1 MLVEFSASNYRSL
14 RDRQALSLIVAKGNE
29 HMRSNTF
36 ETATYHPFKLL
47 KSAAIYGPNASG
59 KTNLLDALYTMHDI
73 VLESASDYQ
82 LGDKLPVYPFQ
93 LDRAKSETPCE
104 FEVIL
109 IADAVRYQY
118 GFTASADR
126 IHDEWLYAHP
136 KGRPQCWF
144 ERAWDE
150 AARQHHWKLGNGLS
164 GEKRLWKK
172 FTRENALFLST
183 AVQLNSKQ
191 LQPVFDW
198 FKNKLHIIGVR
209 DTSPSYS
216 AALCKEEKKDQILKF
231 LKKADLSIDEILIE
245 MAFFDSSVL
254 PGELPRSVRDR
265 ISDELEDKAFSN
277 IKMVHKSAEGEKV
290 EFDFEEESHGT
301 QKLFAFSG
309 PWIESLA
316 NGNVLFVDELHGNL
330 HPALVRFLVQ
340 LFHSKKSNPNNAQL
354 VFTTHETSI
363 LSQDIFRRDQIW
375 FFEKGTEQASD
386 LYPLTDFSPR
396 KGRENLELAYLSGR
410 YGAVPFIES
419 SAMR

>member
-14 RDRQALSLIVAKGNE
+14 RDRQTLSLAVAKGNE
-29 HMRSNTF
+29 LMESNTF
-36 ETATYHPFKLL
+36 ETATHSPLKLL

-59 KTNLLDALYTMHDI
+59 KTNLLDALYAMYDI

-82 LGDKLPVYPFQ
+82 PGDKLPVFPFQ

-104 FEVIL
+104 FEVI
-109 IADAVRYQY
+109 IVVDAVRYQY
-118 GFTASADR
+118 GFTASTGR
-126 IHDEWLYAHP
+126 IHDEWLYAYP

-150 AARQHHWKLGNGLS
+150 VTKHYHWKLGNGLS

-172 FTRENALFLST
+172 LTRENALFLST

-198 FKNKLHIIGVR
+198 FKNKLHIIGIR
-209 DTSPSYS
+209 DMPPNYS
-216 AALCKEEKKDQILKF
+216 ASLCKEEKKDQILKF
-231 LKKADLSIDEILIE
+231 LKKADLSIDEILVE
-245 MAFFDSSVL
+245 VAFFDPSVL
-254 PGELPRSVRDR
+254 PRELPRSVRDK
-265 ISDELEDKAFSN
+265 ISDELEDKEFSN
-277 IKMVHKSAEGEKV
+277 IKMVHKSAEGERV
-290 EFDFEEESHGT
+290 EFDFDEESRGT

-316 NGNVLFVDELHGNL
+316 DGGVLFVDELHGNL

-363 LSQDIFRRDQIW
+363 LNQDIFRRDQIW
-375 FFEKGTEQASD
+375 FFEKDMQQASD

-419 SAMR
+419 SAM

>member
-1 MLVEFSASNYRSL
+1 MLIELSVANYRSL
-14 RDRQALSLIVAKGNE
+14 RDRQTLSLTVAKGNE
-29 HMRSNTF
+29 LVESNTI
-36 ETATYHPFKLL
+36 EADAYHPLRLL

-59 KTNLLDALYTMHDI
+59 KTNLLDALYAMYEI
-73 VLESASDYQ
+73 VLDSASDYQ
-82 LGDKLPVYPFQ
+82 LGDKLAVYPFQ
-93 LDRAKSETPCE
+93 LDRTKSEAPSE
-104 FEVIL
+104 FEVI
-109 IADAVRYQY
+109 IVVDAVRYQY

-126 IHDEWLYAHP
+126 IYDEWLYAYP
-136 KGRPQCWF
+136 KGRAQCWF

-150 AARQHHWKLGNGLS
+150 TARQYHWKLGNGLS
-164 GEKRLWKK
+164 GEKQLWKK
-172 FTRENALFLST
+172 LTRENALFLST

-198 FKNKLHIIGVR
+198 FKNKLHVIGIR
-209 DTSPSYS
+209 DMPPSFS
-216 AALCKEEKKDQILKF
+216 ASLCKKEKKDQILKF
-231 LKKADLSIDEILIE
+231 LKKADLSIDEILVE
-245 MAFFDSSVL
+245 MAYFDPSVL
-254 PGELPRSVRDR
+254 PGELPRSVRDK

-290 EFDFEEESHGT
+290 EFDFDEESRGT

-316 NGNVLFVDELHGNL
+316 NGDVLFVDELHGHL

-375 FFEKGTEQASD
+375 FFEKGMDQAST

-410 YGAVPFIES
+410 YGAVPFIKS
-419 SAMR
+419 SAM

>member
-1 MLVEFSASNYRSL
+1 MLIEFSVSNHRSL
-14 RDRQALSLIVAKGNE
+14 RDRQTLSLVVAKGNE
-29 HMRSNTF
+29 LMDSNTF
-36 ETATYHPFKLL
+36 ETDTHRPIRLL

-59 KTNLLDALYTMHDI
+59 KTNLLDALYTMYDI
-73 VLESASDYQ
+73 VLESASDHQ
-82 LGDKLPVYPFQ
+82 PGDKLPVYPFQ
-93 LDRAKSETPCE
+93 LDRTKSEIPCE
-104 FEVIL
+104 FEVI
-109 IADAVRYQY
+109 IVVDAVRYQY

-126 IHDEWLYAHP
+126 ICDEWLYAHP

-144 ERAWDE
+144 ERTWNE
-150 AARQHHWKLGNGLS
+150 AAKQYHWKLGNNLS

-172 FTRENALFLST
+172 LTRENALFLST

-198 FKNKLHIIGVR
+198 FKNKLHIIGIR
-209 DTSPSYS
+209 DMPPNYS
-216 AALCKEEKKDQILKF
+216 ASLCKEEKKDQILKF
-231 LKKADLSIDEILIE
+231 LKKADLSIDEILVE
-245 MAFFDSSVL
+245 VTFFDSDVL
-254 PGELPRSVRDR
+254 LNELPRSVRDK
-265 ISDELEDKAFSN
+265 ISDELENRALSN

-290 EFDFEEESHGT
+290 EFDFEEESRGT

-316 NGNVLFVDELHGNL
+316 NGDVLFVDELHGNL

-363 LSQDIFRRDQIW
+363 LNQDIFRRDQIW
-375 FFEKGTEQASD
+375 FFEKDTQQASD

-419 SAMR
+419 SAM